1 MSRQVMTQ
9 MGASGSGVGPVDAS
23 RSAADGPGTDDG
35 ARDRWASHLAPFAM
49 CVTRRFVPDGT
60 WPAGLAS
67 LKVAGMHALDDPM
80 FSPGPGA
87 AVSGT
92 ANLATGL
99 RAVPDTIRRILL
111 ATDLTEASEVA
122 TDWAFAL
129 AERNG
134 ADLLVVSVIDPH
146 VLHQESQRTGLRW
159 DQVRDR
165 RQAAAQELVVRGRP
179 TGLSVTFLV
188 WTGDPGESIVSAA
201 EAEAAD
207 LIVVGTHGRGP
218 IGRLFLGS
226 VSQHV
231 VRNAPCPV
239 LVARP
244 ETARPR

>member
-1 MSRQVMTQ
+1 
-9 MGASGSGVGPVDAS
+9 
-23 RSAADGPGTDDG
+23 
-35 ARDRWASHLAPFAM
+35 
-49 CVTRRFVPDGT
+49 
-60 WPAGLAS
+60 
-67 LKVAGMHALDDPM
+67 MHATNDPM
-80 FSPGPGA
+80 PSPWPSPA
-87 AVSGT
+87 ESGT
-92 ANLATGL
+92 AQIPASI
-99 RAVPDTIRRILL
+99 RSVPYTIRRILL
-111 ATDLTEASEVA
+111 ATDLTDASEVA

-146 VLHQESQRTGLRW
+146 ELRQESHRTGLRW

-179 TGLSVTFLV
+179 TGLKVTFLV
-188 WTGDPGESIVSAA
+188 WTGDPGESIIAAA

-231 VRNAPCPV
+231 VHNAPCPV